1 MERSETDTGLMKIFL
16 SFFRLGLTAFGGPAM
31 IAYIKDLA
39 IKNSWLTPESFR
51 DGIVLCQ
58 SIPGATAM
66 QMAGYVGLKV
76 KGFKGA
82 LASFVGFG
90 LPAFFLMLLFSILY
104 DHFYALHWVNSIFSG
119 LQVVVVA
126 IIAQSTYSFGR
137 TLVVKNKDF
146 FKNIIVGGLA
156 ASFLGIGINPFL
168 VILGA
173 GLISLVL
180 FKEQEPVK
188 FSLEEGGEEKRGIW
202 IALILIVILCCMAI
216 LFLLDRENFNLSVI
230 MMKIDLF
237 AFGGGFTS
245 LPLMLHEIVE
255 QRKWLDEKTFMAGI
269 ALGQVTPG
277 PIIITSTFVGYLLG
291 GFNSAL
297 IATISIFTPSFLLL
311 VGIAPYFDRLK
322 RSPYFLK
329 ATKGILATFVGL
341 LFYAMIQFALAVP
354 WDILRILIGVIALTA
369 LLKKTDLLYVVGITA
384 GVSIWLFH

>member
-1 MERSETDTGLMKIFL
+1 MQPQSLILIFL
-16 SFFRLGLTAFGGPAM
+16 SFLRLGLTAFGGPAM

-39 IKNSWLTPESFR
+39 IKNSWLTSESLR

-76 KGFKGA
+76 RGFKGA

-104 DHFYALHWVNSIFSG
+104 VHFQALHWVKSIFSG
-119 LQVVVVA
+119 LQVVVVV
-126 IIAQSTYSFGR
+126 IIAQATYAFGR
-137 TLVVKNKDF
+137 TLVVKNKEF
-146 FKNIIVGGLA
+146 IKNIIVGGLA
-156 ASFLGIGINPFL
+156 ASFLGVGINPFL

-173 GLISLVL
+173 GLVSLVL
-180 FKEQEPVK
+180 FKEQEPLK
-188 FSLEEGGEEKRGIW
+188 FSLEERGEEKHGIW
-202 IALILIVILCCMAI
+202 IALILIIILYCMTI

-277 PIIITSTFVGYLLG
+277 PIIITSTFVGYLLS

-311 VGIAPYFDRLK
+311 VGIVPYFDRLK

-341 LFYAMIQFALAVP
+341 LLYAMIKFALAVP
-354 WDILRILIGVIALTA
+354 WDILRILIGVIALAT
-369 LLKKTDLLYVVGITA
+369 LLKKVDLLYIVGIT
-384 GVSIWLFH
+384 GSVSIWLFS